1 MLGTVKPII
10 DKRFN
15 IKDFKSHPDD
25 LIESIRWENRPVGV
39 ITPKGRV
46 EMKKDC
52 LVIRSRYLDGQ
63 PVYIGLKEKSE
74 RLRVGSEHRFYERG
88 GKCTAVFY
96 DLPVALEEVDI
107 VAIPVARFKEAA
119 AQAGDRVEFA
129 PTESIAVPNIFHK
142 AIVDAVHGK

>member
-1 MLGTVKPII
+1 MRVDRVRALLEACASLDGVTAPEAPAVASAVASALERGTL
-10 DKRFN
+10 
-15 IKDFKSHPDD
+15 HPDD

-46 EMKKDC
+46 GMKKDC

-107 VAIPVARFKEAA
+107 VAIPVARFKEAEIGRA
-119 AQAGDRVEFA
+119 HV
-129 PTESIAVPNIFHK
+129 
-142 AIVDAVHGK
+142 